1 MPAPDKAPV
10 HQAQRKGLQS
20 AAEAVDGQLHA
31 PRLLLQQRRQAAY
44 KHSSRSS
51 TSGVGTVPACFQKSC
66 TALCYPWEFR
76 LMLMHSKGVEAA
88 GLNTQRAG

>member
-10 HQAQRKGLQS
+10 HQAQRKGLQG

-31 PRLLLQQRRQAAY
+31 PRLLLKQRRQAAY
-44 KHSSRSS
+44 EHSSRLP

-66 TALCYPWEFR
+66 LALCYPWVFR
-76 LMLMHSKGVEAA
+76 LMLMHSKGAEAA
-88 GLNTQRAG
+88 GLNSQRAG

>member
-10 HQAQRKGLQS
+10 HQAQRKGLQG

-44 KHSSRSS
+44 EHSSRLPHFWSGHCSS
-51 TSGVGTVPACFQKSC
+51 MLSKVLLSAMLSVGIQAD
-66 TALCYPWEFR
+66 AD
-76 LMLMHSKGVEAA
+76 A
-88 GLNTQRAG
+88 